1 MHHLARI
8 TAKVKGKQY
17 DGAMIIK
24 AVWQKEDLPDNDEP
38 EIIKENRKM
47 LVCKAI
53 YHGESLTVT
62 MLLNYDGTV
71 KKVIKNHNEY
81 DIKLCQSF
89 TREDVWEFVDS
100 VGDTNPIHQGNQ
112 PVVPGLLL
120 MEYIKNK
127 LPTSVKKLE
136 LSFRNAIFANEV
148 FKLAIDGNNFKLW
161 GKREFVTGNFYE

>member
-1 MHHLARI
+1 
-8 TAKVKGKQY
+8 
-17 DGAMIIK
+17 
-24 AVWQKEDLPDNDEP
+24 
-38 EIIKENRKM
+38 M
-47 LVCKAI
+47 LVCKAV

-89 TREDVWEFVDS
+89 TSEDVWEFVDS

-148 FKLAIDGNNFKLW
+148 FKLDIDGNNFKLW
-161 GKREFVTGNFYE
+161 GKRDFVTGNFYE

>member
-1 MHHLARI
+1 MNNLYNLE
-8 TAKVKGKQY
+8 KY
-17 DGAMIIK
+17 
-24 AVWQKEDLPDNDEP
+24 AVTQPNGTCILSRNEIFDLID
-38 EIIKENRKM
+38 
-47 LVCKAI
+47 
-53 YHGESLTVT
+53 
-62 MLLNYDGTV
+62 DGTV
-71 KKVIKNHNEY
+71 KKVMKNHNEY

-89 TREDVWEFVDS
+89 TLEDVWEFVDS

-161 GKREFVTGNFYE
+161 GKRDFVTGNFYE

>member
-47 LVCKAI
+47 LVCKAV
-53 YHGESLTVT
+53 YHGESLNVT

-89 TREDVWEFVDS
+89 TLEDVWEFVDS

-148 FKLAIDGNNFKLW
+148 FKLDIDGNNFKLW
-161 GKREFVTGNFYE
+161 GKRDFVTGNFYE